1 MNIIARARVLRVYI
15 ISFRK
20 IYKMSQA
27 NSAARK
33 RRAGGASF
41 EPQNPQ
47 QAPRAGQ
54 GPSQGQGPATGLTLP
69 QVIAVVDA
77 RLIKLETF
85 MKETQTQGKTQA
97 QQVKQTLVQ
106 QVTQEPVDM
115 SEFDQKFEVLA
126 NEIADLKD
134 IVLKLQSYTMDVN
147 KMLMEER
154 INVLS
159 DMGET
164 EMTITNEQETE
175 PASAKKEVTFNLS
188 NDGN

>member
-1 MNIIARARVLRVYI
+1 
-15 ISFRK
+15 
-20 IYKMSQA
+20 MSQA

-47 QAPRAGQ
+47 QASRPGQ

-85 MKETQTQGKTQA
+85 MKETQTGGK
-97 QQVKQTLVQ
+97 QQVQHAPLTKMQ
-106 QVTQEPVDM
+106 QVDQAPIDV
-115 SEFDQKFEVLA
+115 SEFDEKFEVLA

-164 EMTITNEQETE
+164 EMTLE
-175 PASAKKEVTFNLS
+175 PESAPAKKEVTFNLS

>member
-1 MNIIARARVLRVYI
+1 
-15 ISFRK
+15 
-20 IYKMSQA
+20 MSQG

-41 EPQNPQ
+41 EPQNPP
-47 QAPRAGQ
+47 QAPRSVPGQ
-54 GPSQGQGPATGLTLP
+54 PSPANGLTLP

-85 MKETQTQGKTQA
+85 MKDTQSKGPIVQAQTQTQNQTPVQTPVQA
-97 QQVKQTLVQ
+97 PVQTPVQ
-106 QVTQEPVDM
+106 APSDDIL
-115 SEFDQKFEVLA
+115 SEFDEKFEVLA

-154 INVLS
+154 ITVLS

-164 EMTITNEQETE
+164 ELLSDA
-175 PASAKKEVTFNLS
+175 PKKEVTFNLS
-188 NDGN
+188 EVSENQ

>member
-1 MNIIARARVLRVYI
+1 
-15 ISFRK
+15 
-20 IYKMSQA
+20 MSQG

-41 EPQNPQ
+41 EPQNPP
-47 QAPRAGQ
+47 QAPRSVPGQ
-54 GPSQGQGPATGLTLP
+54 QTPTNGLTLP

-85 MKETQTQGKTQA
+85 MKETQSKGPIVQIQA
-97 QQVKQTLVQ
+97 QNQVQTQ
-106 QVTQEPVDM
+106 TPAQAPSDDII
-115 SEFDQKFEVLA
+115 SEFDEKFEVLA

-164 EMTITNEQETE
+164 ELVSDT
-175 PASAKKEVTFNLS
+175 PKKEVTFNLTEIEE
-188 NDGN
+188 NQ

>member
-1 MNIIARARVLRVYI
+1 
-15 ISFRK
+15 
-20 IYKMSQA
+20 MSQA

-47 QAPRAGQ
+47 QASRPGQ

-85 MKETQTQGKTQA
+85 MKETQTSGK
-97 QQVKQTLVQ
+97 QQVIQTPLTKMQ
-106 QVTQEPVDM
+106 QVDQAPIDM
-115 SEFDQKFEVLA
+115 SEFDEKFEVLA

-164 EMTITNEQETE
+164 DMTLASEPETA
-175 PASAKKEVTFNLS
+175 PAKKEVTFNLS

>member
-1 MNIIARARVLRVYI
+1 
-15 ISFRK
+15 
-20 IYKMSQA
+20 MSQG
-27 NSAARK
+27 NSAARN

-41 EPQNPQ
+41 EPQNPP
-47 QAPRAGQ
+47 QAPRTVPGQ
-54 GPSQGQGPATGLTLP
+54 QTPANGLTLL

-85 MKETQTQGKTQA
+85 MKETQSKGPIAQVQTQA
-97 QQVKQTLVQ
+97 PVQ
-106 QVTQEPVDM
+106 APVQSDDIL
-115 SEFDQKFEVLA
+115 SEFDEKFEVLA

-159 DMGET
+159 DIGET
-164 EMTITNEQETE
+164 ELVSDA
-175 PASAKKEVTFNLS
+175 PKKEVTFNLS
-188 NDGN
+188 EVENN

>member
-1 MNIIARARVLRVYI
+1 
-15 ISFRK
+15 
-20 IYKMSQA
+20 MSQG

-41 EPQNPQ
+41 EPQNPPQATRSVPGQ
-47 QAPRAGQ
+47 QT
-54 GPSQGQGPATGLTLP
+54 PANGLTLP

-85 MKETQTQGKTQA
+85 MKETQSKGPMQA
-97 QQVKQTLVQ
+97 QTQTQHQAPSDDIL
-106 QVTQEPVDM
+106 
-115 SEFDQKFEVLA
+115 SEFDEKFEVLA

-154 INVLS
+154 ITVLS

-164 EMTITNEQETE
+164 ELLSDA
-175 PASAKKEVTFNLS
+175 PKKEVTFNLTEVS
-188 NDGN
+188 ENQ

>member
-1 MNIIARARVLRVYI
+1 
-15 ISFRK
+15 
-20 IYKMSQA
+20 MSQA

-47 QAPRAGQ
+47 QASKPGQ
-54 GPSQGQGPATGLTLP
+54 GPSQGPATGLTLP

-85 MKETQTQGKTQA
+85 MKDTQTGGK
-97 QQVKQTLVQ
+97 QQVLQAPLTQMQ
-106 QVTQEPVDM
+106 QVQEESMDM
-115 SEFDQKFEVLA
+115 SEFDEKFEVLA
-126 NEIADLKD
+126 YEIADLKD
-134 IVLKLQSYTMDVN
+134 IVLRLQSYTMDVN

-164 EMTITNEQETE
+164 EMTLTNETETE
-175 PASAKKEVTFNLS
+175 SAPTKKEVTFNLS

>member
-1 MNIIARARVLRVYI
+1 
-15 ISFRK
+15 
-20 IYKMSQA
+20 MSQG

-41 EPQNPQ
+41 EPQNPPP
-47 QAPRAGQ
+47 APRTVPGQ
-54 GPSQGQGPATGLTLP
+54 QTPANGLTLP

-85 MKETQTQGKTQA
+85 MKETQSKGPVSQA
-97 QQVKQTLVQ
+97 PMQASTPAPSDDIL
-106 QVTQEPVDM
+106 
-115 SEFDQKFEVLA
+115 SEFDEKFEVLA

-159 DMGET
+159 DIGEP
-164 EMTITNEQETE
+164 ELES
-175 PASAKKEVTFNLS
+175 ASPKKEVTFNLS
-188 NDGN
+188 EVDNN

>member
-1 MNIIARARVLRVYI
+1 
-15 ISFRK
+15 
-20 IYKMSQA
+20 MSQG

-47 QAPRAGQ
+47 QVSRPSQ
-54 GPSQGQGPATGLTLP
+54 GPSQGPATGLTLP

-85 MKETQTQGKTQA
+85 MKDTQSSSGKS
-97 QQVKQTLVQ
+97 VVQ
-106 QVTQEPVDM
+106 QVQQVQQESMDM
-115 SEFDQKFEVLA
+115 SEFDEKFEVLA

-134 IVLKLQSYTMDVN
+134 IVLRLQSYTMDVN

-164 EMTITNEQETE
+164 DMTLTNEPETE
-175 PASAKKEVTFNLS
+175 SAPAKKEVTFNLS

>member
-1 MNIIARARVLRVYI
+1 MMYLYILLKSIISHVRVSRPYI

-20 IYKMSQA
+20 IYKMSQG

-41 EPQNPQ
+41 EPQNPP
-47 QAPRAGQ
+47 QAPRSVPGQ
-54 GPSQGQGPATGLTLP
+54 QTPANGLTLP

-85 MKETQTQGKTQA
+85 MKDTQSKGPVQA
-97 QQVKQTLVQ
+97 QTHAQAPVQ
-106 QVTQEPVDM
+106 APSDDIL
-115 SEFDQKFEVLA
+115 SEFDEKFEVLA

-164 EMTITNEQETE
+164 ELVSVDT
-175 PASAKKEVTFNLS
+175 KKEVTFNLTEVD
-188 NDGN
+188 NN

>member
-1 MNIIARARVLRVYI
+1 
-15 ISFRK
+15 
-20 IYKMSQA
+20 MSQG

-41 EPQNPQ
+41 EPQTP
-47 QAPRAGQ
+47 APPSR
-54 GPSQGQGPATGLTLP
+54 PSQGSSPTGLTLP

-85 MKETQTQGKTQA
+85 MKETQQ
-97 QQVKQTLVQ
+97 KQSTNVGAI
-106 QVTQEPVDM
+106 PVMNAAYSAPVLKEVDVDVDTDVDTD
-115 SEFDQKFEVLA
+115 EFNAKFEVLA

-134 IVLKLQSYTMDVN
+134 IVLKLQSYTMEVN

-159 DMGET
+159 D
-164 EMTITNEQETE
+164 IEQPVSKTDNM
-175 PASAKKEVTFNLS
+175 VTFNLS
-188 NDGN
+188 E

>member
-1 MNIIARARVLRVYI
+1 
-15 ISFRK
+15 
-20 IYKMSQA
+20 MSQA

-47 QAPRAGQ
+47 QASRPGQ

-85 MKETQTQGKTQA
+85 MKETQTSGK
-97 QQVKQTLVQ
+97 QQVIQAPLTQ
-106 QVTQEPVDM
+106 MRQVDQAPIDM
-115 SEFDQKFEVLA
+115 SEFDEKFEVLA

-164 EMTITNEQETE
+164 EMTLE
-175 PASAKKEVTFNLS
+175 PESAPAKKEVTFNLS

>member
-1 MNIIARARVLRVYI
+1 
-15 ISFRK
+15 
-20 IYKMSQA
+20 MSQG

-47 QAPRAGQ
+47 QASRPSQ
-54 GPSQGQGPATGLTLP
+54 GPSQGPATGLTLP

-85 MKETQTQGKTQA
+85 MKETQTGGK
-97 QQVKQTLVQ
+97 QQVIQAPLTQ
-106 QVTQEPVDM
+106 MRQVDQAPIDM
-115 SEFDQKFEVLA
+115 SEFDEKFEVLA

-164 EMTITNEQETE
+164 EMTLTNEPESA
-175 PASAKKEVTFNLS
+175 PAKKEVTFNLS

>member
-1 MNIIARARVLRVYI
+1 
-15 ISFRK
+15 
-20 IYKMSQA
+20 MSQA

-47 QAPRAGQ
+47 QASRPGQ
-54 GPSQGQGPATGLTLP
+54 GPSQGQAPATGLTLP

-85 MKETQTQGKTQA
+85 MKDTQTSGKQQA
-97 QQVKQTLVQ
+97 QQVQHAPLTKMQ
-106 QVTQEPVDM
+106 QVDQAPIDM
-115 SEFDQKFEVLA
+115 SEFDEKFEVLA

-164 EMTITNEQETE
+164 EMTLE
-175 PASAKKEVTFNLS
+175 PEPESSPAKKEVTFNLS

>member
-1 MNIIARARVLRVYI
+1 
-15 ISFRK
+15 
-20 IYKMSQA
+20 MSQA

-47 QAPRAGQ
+47 QASRPSQ
-54 GPSQGQGPATGLTLP
+54 GPSQGPATGLTLP

-85 MKETQTQGKTQA
+85 MKDTQSSSGKS
-97 QQVKQTLVQ
+97 VVQ
-106 QVTQEPVDM
+106 QVQQVQQESMDM
-115 SEFDQKFEVLA
+115 SEFDEKFEVLA

-134 IVLKLQSYTMDVN
+134 IVLRLQSYTMDVN

-164 EMTITNEQETE
+164 DMTLTNEPETE
-175 PASAKKEVTFNLS
+175 SAPAKKEVTFNLS

>member
-1 MNIIARARVLRVYI
+1 
-15 ISFRK
+15 
-20 IYKMSQA
+20 MSQG

-41 EPQNPQ
+41 EPQNPPQATRSVPGQ
-47 QAPRAGQ
+47 QT
-54 GPSQGQGPATGLTLP
+54 PANGLTLP

-85 MKETQTQGKTQA
+85 MKETQSKGPVQTQTQNQA
-97 QQVKQTLVQ
+97 PMQAPSDDIL
-106 QVTQEPVDM
+106 
-115 SEFDQKFEVLA
+115 SEFDEKFEVLA

-154 INVLS
+154 ITVLS

-164 EMTITNEQETE
+164 ELLSDA
-175 PASAKKEVTFNLS
+175 PKKEVTFNLTEIEE
-188 NDGN
+188 NQ

>member
-1 MNIIARARVLRVYI
+1 
-15 ISFRK
+15 
-20 IYKMSQA
+20 MSQA

-47 QAPRAGQ
+47 QASRVGQ
-54 GPSQGQGPATGLTLP
+54 GTSQGPATGLTLP

-85 MKETQTQGKTQA
+85 MKETQSSGKPQQ
-97 QQVKQTLVQ
+97 QQVKQVS
-106 QVTQEPVDM
+106 VQEPVDI
-115 SEFDQKFEVLA
+115 SEFDEKFEVLA

-164 EMTITNEQETE
+164 ELTLAPESE
-175 PASAKKEVTFNLS
+175 PESESTQVKKEVTFNLS
-188 NDGN
+188 NNGN

>member
-1 MNIIARARVLRVYI
+1 
-15 ISFRK
+15 
-20 IYKMSQA
+20 MSQA

-47 QAPRAGQ
+47 PAPRPGQ

-85 MKETQTQGKTQA
+85 MKDTQSSSGKS
-97 QQVKQTLVQ
+97 VVQ
-106 QVTQEPVDM
+106 QVQQVQQESMDM
-115 SEFDQKFEVLA
+115 SEFDEKFEVLA

-134 IVLKLQSYTMDVN
+134 IVLRLQSYTMDVN

-164 EMTITNEQETE
+164 DMTLTNEPETE
-175 PASAKKEVTFNLS
+175 SAPAKKEVTFNLS

>member
-1 MNIIARARVLRVYI
+1 
-15 ISFRK
+15 
-20 IYKMSQA
+20 MSQG

-47 QAPRAGQ
+47 QASRPRQ
-54 GPSQGQGPATGLTLP
+54 GPSQGPATGLTLP

-85 MKETQTQGKTQA
+85 MKDTQSSSGKS
-97 QQVKQTLVQ
+97 VVQ
-106 QVTQEPVDM
+106 QVQQVQQESMDM
-115 SEFDQKFEVLA
+115 SEFDEKFEVLA

-134 IVLKLQSYTMDVN
+134 IVLRLQSYTMDVN

-164 EMTITNEQETE
+164 DMTLTNEPETE
-175 PASAKKEVTFNLS
+175 SAPAKKEVTFNLS